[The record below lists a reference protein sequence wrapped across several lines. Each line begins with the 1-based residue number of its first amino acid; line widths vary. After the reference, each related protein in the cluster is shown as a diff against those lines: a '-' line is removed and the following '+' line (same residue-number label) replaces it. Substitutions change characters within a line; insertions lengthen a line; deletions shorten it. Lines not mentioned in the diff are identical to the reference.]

1 MIDFS
6 TTTAFRLT
14 RRLVMG
20 QGTTALYLLI
30 YEEGTQSAIETDLQ
44 AEVQVQMA
52 SPLPI
57 GRVSERLDVDD
68 VLESQ
73 NAGPIR
79 ALRIDRWSPELVPL
93 LDTHVIRLERTG
105 AQFCFSRLRTL
116 VSDCS
121 WRPRTFATALLTSF
135 GLFRTILREAL
146 RVELG
151 G

>member
-105 AQFCFSRLRTL
+105 AQFLFLTTPNLGERLL
-116 VSDCS
+116 VEAPNFRNRLTDVLRIVPDDPSGGA
-121 WRPRTFATALLTSF
+121 PR
-135 GLFRTILREAL
+135 
-146 RVELG
+146 
-151 G
+151 